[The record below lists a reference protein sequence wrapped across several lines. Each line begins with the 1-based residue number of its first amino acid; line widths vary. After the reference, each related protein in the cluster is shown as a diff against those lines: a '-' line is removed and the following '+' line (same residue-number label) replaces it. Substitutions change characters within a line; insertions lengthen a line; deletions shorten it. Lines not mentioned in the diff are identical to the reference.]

1 MKRDDIDRLVEDQLR
16 DWEEVRL
23 RTMSLRDVKVKDV
36 TVDGVPWRAQFNPAR
51 VVSTGAK
58 VDKASI
64 AARPCF
70 LCRDNRPQC
79 QHVHQWG
86 NYEILVNPFPIFPGH
101 LTIASCRHEPQS
113 VNGHVGDMLR
123 LACELEGY
131 TVFYNGPQ
139 CGASAP
145 DHLHFQAVP
154 SEYMPLDRRY
164 PFKRHYFIDSQERVG
179 EALSELLDSLS
190 AYGDEP
196 MVNIALRAVDSSTIE
211 AVVVP
216 RRAHRPQC
224 YDTVKVSP
232 GAVDVF
238 GTLITVSEADFDAVD
253 SSLAASVFNDV
264 AFASHELSVNVGIM
278 SAPEIQYELH
288 GPFESDA
295 EGAEFRPLSSDSY
308 FTLKDVTIGVDFH
321 WQRKENQSFLGKLK
335 LKKSGDLTLALN
347 IVPVEDYLT
356 SVISSEMSAD
366 ASLELLKAHAV
377 ISRSW
382 VLAQI
387 CHKASASGHVDMLD
401 TPEERVKWYDHDDHV
416 DFDVCADDHCQRY
429 QGITRAS
436 NPIVREVIKETRGE
450 VLMDNDTICD
460 ARFSKCCGGVT
471 EKFENCWEP
480 VPHSYLTALR
490 DGETPAYPDLTDE
503 REAEQWI
510 RTSPEAFCNT
520 TDKEV
525 LSQVLNNYDQETTDF
540 YRWKVEYTQEELSGL
555 IHRKTGMDFGPIIDL
570 VPLERGSSGR
580 ITKLKIVGVRRSFTI
595 GKELEIR
602 RTLSE
607 THLYSSAFIVDKKD
621 IRLDIPSRFILTG
634 AGWGHGVGLCQIGA
648 AVMGAKGYSY
658 RKILTHYFPGASIEK
673 RY

>member
-113 VNGHVGDMLR
+113 INGHVGDMLR

-164 PFKRHYFIDSQERVG
+164 PFKRHYFIDSHERVG
-179 EALSELLDSLS
+179 EALSELLYSLS

-253 SSLAASVFNDV
+253 SSLAASIFNDV

-288 GPFESDA
+288 GSFESDA

-436 NPIVREVIKETRGE
+436 RAQVRSAILSTWGE
-450 VLMDNDTICD
+450 VLMYGDELCD
-460 ARFSKCCGGVT
+460 ARFSKCCGGV
-471 EKFENCWEP
+471 FEEFQYCWEP
-480 VPHSYLTALR
+480 RRHDYLVAAR
-490 DGETPAYPDLTDE
+490 DAVDGAPLPDLTVE
-503 REAEQWI
+503 ANAREWI
-510 RTSPEAFCNT
+510 LGRPDAFCS
-520 TDKEV
+520 DVDESI
-525 LSQVLNNYDQETTDF
+525 LAQVLNNYDRETVDF
-540 YRWKVEYTQEELSGL
+540 YRWIVDYDVDELSEIVRERSG
-555 IHRKTGMDFGPIIDL
+555 IDFGEIRDL
-570 VPLERGSSGR
+570 VPLARGTSGR
-580 ITKLKIVGVRRSFTI
+580 IYRLKIVGSKRTMIV

-602 RTLSE
+602 KWLSRS
-607 THLYSSAFIVDKKD
+607 HLYSSAFMVERTLHGF
-621 IRLDIPSRFILTG
+621 RLHG

-648 AVMGAKGYSY
+648 AVMGERGFNY
-658 RKILTHYFPGASIEK
+658 RQILSHYFKDAEIRSI
-673 RY
+673 Y